1 MPYHALIPAAGSG
14 SRFGA
19 ALPKQYAML
28 HGKPVLQHALDRLQ
42 AQFPLERLYVVLAAD
57 DKLFDAMIAVTPIVS
72 ALRCGGATRGASVHN
87 ALSRITHIDANDW
100 IVVHDAVRPCV
111 DADSSLRLQRELA
124 TDDVG
129 GFLGLPVTDT
139 LKRVDDDGRVVRT
152 EPREGLWRA
161 QTPQM
166 FRYGVL
172 RHALGPPGQDG
183 WTDEAQAV
191 ESLGLKARAV
201 RGHTFNV
208 KVTFPDDLA
217 LASAIMAA
225 TARAG

>member
-42 AQFPLERLYVVLAAD
+42 AHFPLERLYVVLAAD
-57 DKLFDAMIAVTPIVS
+57 DELFDAMIAVGPIVS

-87 ALSRITHIDANDW
+87 ALSRITDVNPNDW

-129 GFLGLPVTDT
+129 GFLALPMTDT
-139 LKRVDDDGRVVRT
+139 LKRVDERGRVVRT

-166 FRYGVL
+166 FRHGVL
-172 RHALGPPGQDG
+172 RRALELPGWDQ
-183 WTDEAQAV
+183 WT
-191 ESLGLKARAV
+191 
-201 RGHTFNV
+201 
-208 KVTFPDDLA
+208 
-217 LASAIMAA
+217 
-225 TARAG
+225 

>member
-1 MPYHALIPAAGSG
+1 MAYHALVPAAGSG

-19 ALPKQYAML
+19 ELPKQYAML
-28 HGKPVLQHALDRLQ
+28 QGKPVLQHALDRMR

-57 DKLFDAMIAVTPIVS
+57 DELFDAMISAGDDVT

-87 ALSRITHIDANDW
+87 ALARMAGIDGDDW
-100 IVVHDAVRPCV
+100 IVVHDAVRPCI

-124 TDDVG
+124 PDDVG

-139 LKRVDDDGRVVRT
+139 LKRVDADARVVRT
-152 EPREGLWRA
+152 ESRDGLWRA

-166 FRYGVL
+166 FRAGVL
-172 RHALGPPGQDG
+172 RRAFALPGAHP

-191 ESLGLKARAV
+191 EALGLRPRAV
-201 RGHTFNV
+201 TGHALNV
-208 KVTFPDDLA
+208 KITFPDDLA
-217 LASAIMAA
+217 LASAILSIAA
-225 TARAG
+225 AG